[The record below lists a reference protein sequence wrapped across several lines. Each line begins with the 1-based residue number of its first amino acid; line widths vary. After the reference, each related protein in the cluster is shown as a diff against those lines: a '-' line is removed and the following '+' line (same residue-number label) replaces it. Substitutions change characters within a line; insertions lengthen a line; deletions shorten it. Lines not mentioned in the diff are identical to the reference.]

1 MTGKRRFQ
9 SCFSQ
14 AFQAV
19 LAISLV
25 FCLLAPS
32 HVLAQGDPIVNY
44 RKDDRAMSQ
53 AVSAANRSLPRF
65 ERLFQGQEA
74 ERFEVKVRIPHANG
88 NEVIWMNVDS
98 INGDSISGRIANNP
112 VHLPDLQK
120 GSPYTS
126 SRRQIADWG
135 YTRDGKLYGHYTTR
149 VMLPS
154 VPQDVREYLRR
165 VLSPEP

>member
-1 MTGKRRFQ
+1 
-9 SCFSQ
+9 
-14 AFQAV
+14 
-19 LAISLV
+19 LAISAA
-25 FCLLAPS
+25 FCLLSPS
-32 HVLAQGDPIVNY
+32 PGLAQGDPIINY

-53 AVSAANRSLPRF
+53 AISAAGSNLPRF
-65 ERLFQGQEA
+65 ERLFQKQEA
-74 ERFEVKVRIPHANG
+74 ERFEVKVRIPYGGG

-98 INGDSISGRIANNP
+98 IDGDSFKGRIANNP
-112 VHLPDLQK
+112 LHLRNLQK

-135 YTRDGKLYGHYTTR
+135 YTKDGKLYGHYTTR

-154 VPQDVREYLRR
+154 VPADVQEYLKR